1 MKAGFTRRS
10 FIAALPVLAHA
21 TDSLPS
27 ESQKV
32 RDPATEFE
40 LTRLTNPASNA
51 WLLPPHARSVV
62 ARSSA
67 LLYCSDRSGSTQAY
81 RLDLKT
87 GESRL
92 LTSASNMDRHTVAY
106 LPDERTVCYFD
117 GPALLA
123 ASGSRTRTVYQVENG
138 WERTAAFTLT
148 EDGNHAL
155 VGERQGDKRR
165 IRLVTVG
172 RGTPSNVVEID
183 EEITFIRHRPRRA
196 SLLYGRPDSLWLV
209 DYTGENHRKLRT
221 PAGTPVQALWAN
233 DGKAFSYLRI
243 PESETELHELREH
256 VPDANEDKRL
266 APTSQFI
273 TFSRNADASVFAGV
287 SRNKAS
293 PYILL
298 LIRVARRELT
308 VAEHRARDPRD
319 VTVLFT
325 PNSRRLLWHTDRE
338 GRSAI
343 YAFAV
348 DKFVEETEVSEAYCT
363 QPACAASDLGAGE

>member
-1 MKAGFTRRS
+1 
-10 FIAALPVLAHA
+10 
-21 TDSLPS
+21 
-27 ESQKV
+27 
-32 RDPATEFE
+32 
-40 LTRLTNPASNA
+40 
-51 WLLPPHARSVV
+51 
-62 ARSSA
+62 
-67 LLYCSDRSGSTQAY
+67 
-81 RLDLKT
+81 
-87 GESRL
+87 
-92 LTSASNMDRHTVAY
+92 MDRHTVAY
-106 LPDERTVCYFD
+106 LPDERTLCYFD
-117 GPALLA
+117 GPALVS
-123 ASGSRTRTVYQVENG
+123 ASGSRARTVYQVENG

-172 RGTPSNVVEID
+172 RGTPSNVIEID
-183 EEITFIRHRPRRA
+183 EEIMFIRHRPRRA

-256 VPDANEDKRL
+256 VPDGNEDKRL

-338 GRSAI
+338 GKSAI

>member
-1 MKAGFTRRS
+1 MKAGITRRS
-10 FIAALPVLAHA
+10 FVAAVPALAHA
-21 TDSLPS
+21 TDLLPS
-27 ESQKV
+27 ESKKV

-40 LTRLTNPASNA
+40 LTRLTDPVSNA

-62 ARSSA
+62 ARSTA

-81 RLDLKT
+81 RLDLKS
-87 GESRL
+87 GESRP
-92 LTSASNMDRHTVAY
+92 LTSASKMDRNTVSY

-117 GPALLA
+117 GRALVA
-123 ASGSRTRTVYQVENG
+123 ASGSRVRTIYEIENG
-138 WERTAAFTLT
+138 WERTAGFTLT

-155 VGERQGDKRR
+155 IGERQGDKRR
-165 IRLVTVG
+165 IRLVPTR
-172 RGTPSNVVEID
+172 RGAATNVIEID
-183 EEITFIRHRPRRA
+183 EDITFIRHRPRRA

-221 PAGTPVQALWAN
+221 PAGTPVQALWAS

-243 PESETELHELREH
+243 PESETELHEMREH
-256 VPDANEDKRL
+256 VPDSNEDKRL

-298 LIRVARRELT
+298 LLRVARRELT
-308 VAEHRARDPRD
+308 VAEHRARDPHD

-325 PNSRRLLWHTDRE
+325 PNSRLLLWHTNRE
-338 GRSAI
+338 GKSAV

-348 DKFVEETEVSEAYCT
+348 EKFIEETEVSEAYCT
-363 QPACAASDLGAGE
+363 QPACAASDLGTAE